1 MQLGGIGDALAT
13 LPAWQGFFL
22 LVVTG
27 LALAVAVRGIGDRYL
42 KRLTRRIDGEVDEIV
57 LGGIHTALYVTLAV
71 AGAYVGTQVYDIS
84 PGLAVPLEAGTL
96 SVVIAVWAMTLL
108 RVGRKVSA
116 TVTDNQYI
124 DRQMVPILQNVWS
137 AVVAAVA
144 IFLLLVL
151 WDIDV
156 TPLLASAGI
165 AGIIVGLAAR
175 DTIANFFGSL
185 SLYLD
190 GTYKVGDYVVLET
203 GERGRV
209 EDISVRSTVIRT
221 RDDILVTVPNAKL
234 SNAAIVNE
242 STPKTK
248 RRIRVPIGVAY
259 GTDIDVLE
267 ELLLDIA
274 TAEGLVLERPKP
286 RVRFREF
293 GSSALNFELL
303 CWVNNPAQRA
313 RATHELNSAIYK
325 RFQTDGIEIPFPQ
338 RDVSVSVTDGPGE
351 LFGQSNE
358 PPTEPFP
365 TDGGAAPSSES
376 TSSDQWSDGGHEDR

>member
-1 MQLGGIGDALAT
+1 MQLGGIVAWLAG
-13 LPAWQGFFL
+13 LPAWQGFGL
-22 LVVTG
+22 LVVTS
-27 LALAVAVRGIGDRYL
+27 LLLSVAVRELGDRYL
-42 KRLTRRIDGEVDEIV
+42 KRLTDRIDGDVDEIV
-57 LGGIHTALYVTLAV
+57 FGGVHTALYLTVGL

-84 PGLAVPLEAGTL
+84 PGIAVPLEAGTL
-96 SVVIAVWAMTLL
+96 SLVIVVWALTLL
-108 RVGRKVSA
+108 RVGRKASTV
-116 TVTDNQYI
+116 VTDSRYI

-137 AVVAAVA
+137 AAVAAVA

-151 WDIDV
+151 WNIDV

-175 DTIANFFGSL
+175 DTLANFFGSL

-190 GTYKVGDYVVLET
+190 GTYAVGDYVVLET

-221 RDDILVTVPNAKL
+221 RDDILVTVPNSKL

-248 RRIRVPIGVAY
+248 RRIRVPVGVAY
-259 GTDIDVLE
+259 GTDIDALE
-267 ELLLDIA
+267 DLLLEIA
-274 TAEGLVLERPKP
+274 EGEGLVLERPKP

-293 GSSALNFELL
+293 GGSALNFELL

-325 RFQTDGIEIPFPQ
+325 RFQADGIEIPFPQ
-338 RDVSVSVTDGPGE
+338 RDVSMSVTDVPGE
-351 LFGQSNE
+351 LFGQPSE
-358 PPTEPFP
+358 PPSEPFP
-365 TDGGAAPSSES
+365 TEGAAGEASQPGAEHR
-376 TSSDQWSDGGHEDR
+376 SDGGQDGR

>member
-1 MQLGGIGDALAT
+1 MQLAGTADSLAAL
-13 LPAWQGFFL
+13 PVWQGFSL
-22 LVVTG
+22 LVLFG
-27 LALAVAVRGIGDRYL
+27 LALAVVVRAVGDRYL
-42 KRLTRRIDGEVDEIV
+42 KQVTSRIDGEVDDIV
-57 LGGIHTALYVTLAV
+57 LGGVHRALYVTLAV
-71 AGAYVGTQVYDIS
+71 AGAYVGTRIYDLS
-84 PGLAVPLEAGTL
+84 PGLTFSLEGGTL
-96 SVVIAVWAMTLL
+96 SIIIVVWMVTLL
-108 RVGRKVSA
+108 RIGRKASTV
-116 TVTDNQYI
+116 VTDSRYI

-137 AVVAAVA
+137 ALVAGVAV
-144 IFLLLVL
+144 FLLLVL

-175 DTIANFFGSL
+175 DTLANFFGSL

-248 RRIRVPIGVAY
+248 RRIRVPLGVAY
-259 GTDIDVLE
+259 GTDIDRLE
-267 ELLLDIA
+267 ELLLEIA
-274 TAEGLVLERPKP
+274 GEEGLVKERPKP

-293 GSSALNFELL
+293 GGSALNFELL
-303 CWVNNPAQRA
+303 CWVGNPAQRA

-325 RFQTDGIEIPFPQ
+325 RLQTENIEIPFPQ
-338 RDVSVSVTDGPGE
+338 RDVSVSVTDVPGE
-351 LFGQSNE
+351 LFGQSSG
-358 PPTEPFP
+358 PPAEPFP
-365 TDGGAAPSSES
+365 ADGGEPSQPAA
-376 TSSDQWSDGGHEDR
+376 DHRSDGGEDEL

>member
-1 MQLGGIGDALAT
+1 MQLGGIEAALGS
-13 LPAWQGFFL
+13 LPVWQGFSL

-27 LALAVAVRGIGDRYL
+27 LVLALAVRAVGDRYL
-42 KRLTRRIDGEVDEIV
+42 KSLTSRIDSDIDDIV
-57 LGGIHTALYVTLAV
+57 LGGVHRALYVSLAL
-71 AGAYVGTQVYDIS
+71 AGAYAGTQVYDIA
-84 PGLAVPLEAGTL
+84 PGISVPLESGTL
-96 SVVIAVWAMTLL
+96 SVVIVVWMATLL
-108 RVGRKVSA
+108 RVGRKVSTA
-116 TVTDNQYI
+116 VTDTEYI

-144 IFLLLVL
+144 VFLLLVL
-151 WDIDV
+151 WDVDV

-175 DTIANFFGSL
+175 DTLANFFGSL

-259 GTDIDVLE
+259 GTDIDALE
-267 ELLLDIA
+267 ELLLEIA
-274 TAEGLVLERPKP
+274 DAEGLVLERPKP

-293 GSSALNFELL
+293 GGSALNFELL

-313 RATHELNSAIYK
+313 RATHGLNSAIYK
-325 RFQTDGIEIPFPQ
+325 RFRADGIEIPFPQ
-338 RDVSVSVTDGPGE
+338 RDVSVSVTDVPGE
-351 LFGQSNE
+351 LFGQPDE
-358 PPTEPFP
+358 PSAEPFP
-365 TDGGAAPSSES
+365 TETTEPSHPASERR
-376 TSSDQWSDGGHEDR
+376 SDGGHEDR

>member
-1 MQLGGIGDALAT
+1 MQQAGIVDALT
-13 LPAWQGFFL
+13 VLPAWQGFLL
-22 LVVTG
+22 LVLTG
-27 LALAVAVRGIGDRYL
+27 LALAVGVRAVGDRYL
-42 KRLTRRIDGEVDEIV
+42 KRVTSRIDGEVDDIV
-57 LGGIHTALYVTLAV
+57 LKGVHSALYVTLAV
-71 AGAYVGTQVYDIS
+71 AGAYVGTRVYDIS

-96 SVVIAVWAMTLL
+96 SFIVVVWAVTLL
-108 RVGRKVSA
+108 RVGRKASTA
-116 TVTDNQYI
+116 MTDSRYI

-137 AVVAAVA
+137 AVIAGVA

-175 DTIANFFGSL
+175 DTLANFFGSL

-221 RDDILVTVPNAKL
+221 RDDILVTVPNSKL
-234 SNAAIVNE
+234 NNAAIVNE
-242 STPKTK
+242 STPRRK
-248 RRIRVPIGVAY
+248 RRIRVPVGVAY
-259 GTDIDVLE
+259 GTDIDRVEAVLL
-267 ELLLDIA
+267 EL
-274 TAEGLVLERPKP
+274 AEAEDLVQDRPSP

-293 GSSALNFELL
+293 GDSALNFELL
-303 CWVNNPAQRA
+303 CWVGNPALTA

-325 RFQTDGIEIPFPQ
+325 RFQAEGVEIPFP
-338 RDVSVSVTDGPGE
+338 RRSISISAEEGAGD
-351 LFGQSNE
+351 LFGQA
-358 PPTEPFP
+358 PPT
-365 TDGGAAPSSES
+365 GAGEGSVTGE
-376 TSSDQWSDGGHEDR
+376 